1 MDGDTR
7 RKQDESEPSFLSRT
21 DGMKIGLGIKVSCLQ
36 GEFSLRTKCSVF
48 GSGMGFLARR
58 SKVMFKL
65 LQRSGC
71 FLKRSL

>member
-7 RKQDESEPSFLSRT
+7 RKQDESEASYLNRT

-36 GEFSLRTKCSVF
+36 GAFSSRTKCNVF
-48 GSGMGFLARR
+48 SSGMGFLARR
-58 SKVMFKL
+58 SKVIFKL